1 MTTALERNQPSTVT
15 WVGLGLALVGVPA
28 LSLLELSS
36 LASSKSAQFLVSDLI
51 KWAVA
56 LGVLAVVVYGERAS
70 LGSIGLR
77 WPSVGDLLIGLG
89 IGLAAVVGGLV
100 ATGAAIS
107 IFDLVPPS
115 VASAFGALPWEQRV
129 VIILTAVVTE
139 EILWRGYPMERLAQL
154 TGHMG
159 IAAALSGAVFVAV
172 HYPAW
177 GLVGA
182 IPQVAFTVALV
193 GLYAWRRQL
202 VACMAAHLA
211 INVAMLLVLP
221 EVLGSLS

>member
-1 MTTALERNQPSTVT
+1 MTTALERNQPSMIT
-15 WVGLGLALVGVPA
+15 WVGLGLALIGVPA
-28 LSLLELSS
+28 IGTLELSS
-36 LASSKSAQFLVSDLI
+36 LANSESAQFLVSDLI

-77 WPSVGDLLIGLG
+77 WPSVGDLLIGVG
-89 IGLAAVVGGLV
+89 IGLAAVIGGLV

-115 VASAFGALPWEQRV
+115 VASAFGSMSFEQRLL
-129 VIILTAVVTE
+129 IILTAVVTE
-139 EILWRGYPMERLAQL
+139 EILWRGYPMERLAQV

-159 IAAALSGAVFVAV
+159 TAAVLSGAVFVAV

-182 IPQVAFTVALV
+182 IPQVVFAIALV

-202 VACMAAHLA
+202 AACMAAHLV